1 MNQALDFILSD
12 KPLNLILIVFLALIL
27 IGAIGYVCYL
37 LATSEER
44 ALKKFS
50 KMLKEI
56 YEVKKF
62 KNEKDI

>member
-27 IGAIGYVCYL
+27 IGAIGYICYL
-37 LATSEER
+37 LVTSEER